1 MTSGVPWQV
10 TGVRRRARDAARD
23 AARRSGISVGEWLDA
38 VILDCVLRDGVESGQ
53 SGSRP
58 DRWADEAA
66 ADPGDRDD
74 SHHQAASHRA
84 GQRVTPDR
92 LSATLAAFGDGGI
105 DAPMSIDRPAGAQ
118 DRSALEQR
126 LREINWKIDS
136 LRQPSCFDKTIDAL
150 RSELAEIGLALRE
163 AMPRTAVEALQ
174 HEVRKLA
181 DRVDHSRHAGADEA
195 ALASVE
201 RGLAEMRDALRGLT
215 PAEGLLGVA
224 RVVQQL
230 AQKVDQ
236 IGREANPAAL
246 KQLEGA
252 IAAMRGIFSHL
263 ASNDALTKLSEEVRA
278 LAGKIDQV
286 ADSAGT
292 TILSALEGRIAILA
306 DALEAHN
313 HSRQNVPAELEVL
326 IRRLIDRVEQAQP
339 ARAHQAVLEERIA
352 KLIEKLDA
360 SEVRLGHLEAIERG
374 LRDLLV
380 QLESSRL
387 ADLARS
393 ASAAP
398 SELEALARN
407 LADLRRTEKKAQDSL
422 EVVHGTLGHVVDR
435 LAMIETDRRSG
446 RDPDAPPLPRSAP
459 TAVTIAKPPAPSD
472 EHASS
477 VSAAA
482 TTPDAPKPAAT
493 AAVEQPVAE
502 GPFDQALESVSGG
515 TGSPGA
521 PSLADRVARIEGEA
535 APRNPSGIA
544 NRSSTPDF
552 IAAARRAARAAD
564 QEALAS
570 GPTSAQ
576 DRIPLSAVKPMTRVV
591 GRLRALIVGTTA
603 S

>member
-1 MTSGVPWQV
+1 MTSGIPWQV

-38 VILDCVLRDGVESGQ
+38 VILDCVLRDGVASGQ
-53 SGSRP
+53 SGSRN
-58 DRWADEAA
+58 RWADEAA
-66 ADPGDRDD
+66 ADPGARDD
-74 SHHQAASHRA
+74 SHHQAAPHRA
-84 GQRVTPDR
+84 GQHVTRGR
-92 LSATLAAFGDGGI
+92 LCATLAAFGDGGA
-105 DAPMSIDRPAGAQ
+105 DAPMSTDRPAGAQ

-136 LRQPSCFDKTIDAL
+136 LRPPSCFDKTIDAL

-201 RGLAEMRDALRGLT
+201 RGLVEMRDALRGLT

-252 IAAMRGIFSHL
+252 IAAMRGIFSHV
-263 ASNDALTKLSEEVRA
+263 ASNDALTRLSEEVRA

-286 ADSAGT
+286 ADNAGT
-292 TILSALEGRIAILA
+292 SILSALEGRIAVLA

-352 KLIEKLDA
+352 KLIEKLNA
-360 SEVRLGHLEAIERG
+360 SDVRLGHLEAIERG

-393 ASAAP
+393 ASTAP
-398 SELEALARN
+398 PALEALARN
-407 LADLRRTEKKAQDSL
+407 LADLRRTEKKTQDSL

-435 LAMIETDRRSG
+435 LAMIETDLRRG
-446 RDPDAPPLPRSAP
+446 RGPDAPPLPQTAA
-459 TAVTIAKPPAPSD
+459 TAVTIAKTPAQSD

-521 PSLADRVARIEGEA
+521 ASLADRVARIEGEA
-535 APRNPSGIA
+535 APRNPSGNP

-576 DRIPLSAVKPMTRVV
+576 DQIAPSAVKPMTHVV